1 MTLVYEIS
9 GMVKKLMAVS
19 FAKSG
24 GNVTVCVYTC
34 VCEYCNEKFIKTVKY
49 LWHYNPF
56 QASV

>member
-1 MTLVYEIS
+1 
-9 GMVKKLMAVS
+9 MAVS

-34 VCEYCNEKFIKTVKY
+34 VCDEKFIKTVKY